1 MLTQHGQSLAAGA
14 DGVGVGRHGGDD
26 LCPATVRKNVAC
38 ALLAVAAIGTVD
50 LVVDKAD
57 VELAIH
63 AVQGALGGHLARAV
77 VVRADVGRHMGGVHR
92 RVNADDGHT
101 RRGRGID
108 GGSVLFIVDG
118 GKDNGLCTV
127 LDGLFDHAI
136 LFLVVFLAVGG
147 RDGQLHIV
155 LGGGSLRAGKDSV
168 PELRILGF
176 CH

>member
-1 MLTQHGQSLAAGA
+1 
-14 DGVGVGRHGGDD
+14 
-26 LCPATVRKNVAC
+26 
-38 ALLAVAAIGTVD
+38 
-50 LVVDKAD
+50 
-57 VELAIH
+57 
-63 AVQGALGGHLARAV
+63 
-77 VVRADVGRHMGGVHR
+77 MGGVHR
-92 RVNADDGHT
+92 RVNANDGHT

-127 LDGLFDHAI
+127 LDGLLDHAI
-136 LFLVVFLAVGG
+136 LFLVVFLTVGG

-155 LGGGSLRAGKDSV
+155 LGGGSLSAGKDSV

>member
-1 MLTQHGQSLAAGA
+1 
-14 DGVGVGRHGGDD
+14 
-26 LCPATVRKNVAC
+26 
-38 ALLAVAAIGTVD
+38 
-50 LVVDKAD
+50 
-57 VELAIH
+57 
-63 AVQGALGGHLARAV
+63 
-77 VVRADVGRHMGGVHR
+77 MGGVHR

-108 GGSVLFIVDG
+108 GG
-118 GKDNGLCTV
+118 KDNGLCTV
-127 LDGLFDHAI
+127 LDGLLDHAI

-168 PELRILGF
+168 PELRIFGF